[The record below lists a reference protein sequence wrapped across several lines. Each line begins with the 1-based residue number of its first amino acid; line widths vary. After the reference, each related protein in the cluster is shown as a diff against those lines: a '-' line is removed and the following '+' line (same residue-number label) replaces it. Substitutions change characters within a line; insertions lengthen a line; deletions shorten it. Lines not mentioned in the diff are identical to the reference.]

1 MAMKTSYLFVIYVI
15 YDVCHHF
22 TLHPSTSERHND
34 TLTQDLC
41 PATNTALFQCT
52 NYGATQAQITAAF
65 LGTERKKKKKKRR
78 AKRPKPTKPPA
89 LTKL

>member
-1 MAMKTSYLFVIYVI
+1 MKTSYLFVIYVI

-22 TLHPSTSERHND
+22 MLHPSSSERHND

-41 PATNTALFQCT
+41 PATNTALFQCP

-65 LGTERKKKKKKRR
+65 LGTEREKKKDE
-78 AKRPKPTKPPA
+78 PNA
-89 LTKL
+89 LNPQNRQH